1 MNRLLLFDLDGTLL
15 RPDKTISPVNL
26 QALDDCRRAGTGV
39 AMGNGVPAVQAA
51 ADITIGPNDTDA
63 IAAYL
68 HTHILHAE

>member
-1 MNRLLLFDLDGTLL
+1 MLRL
-15 RPDKTISPVNL
+15 
-26 QALDDCRRAGTGV
+26 AGTGV
-39 AMGNGVPAVQAA
+39 AMGNGVPAVLAA